1 MFSGEPEFA
10 SFYGTNI
17 GFAKSAV
24 VEFTFDFGRNRFFRL
39 SLRPDSN
46 ATRTGGVRGSQFE
59 T

>member
-1 MFSGEPEFA
+1 MFSGESEFA

-24 VEFTFDFGRNRFFRL
+24 VEFTFDFGRNRFFRQ
-39 SLRPDSN
+39 SLQPDWN
-46 ATRTGGVRGSQFE
+46 ATGTGGVRESHFE